1 MSHREWVRRAGENV
15 WKWIARLAVLVV
27 VGLLPISA
35 LAHTKLFYR
44 MSCKSDYRK
53 VEVMIATSEPM
64 VTAEPTETP
73 LVDIPLK
80 STLTPEPTLTLIPT
94 EAPTEVSTPTT
105 VVEIIESE
113 EPSDQITTPSDI
125 AITSKFSPTV
135 LRQWM
140 S

>member
-1 MSHREWVRRAGENV
+1 V
-15 WKWIARLAVLVV
+15 WKRVAVLVV
-27 VGLLPISA
+27 VALLPVSA
-35 LAHTKLFYR
+35 LAHAKLFYR
-44 MSCKSDYRK
+44 MGCRSDYRK

-64 VTAEPTETP
+64 VTAEPTEEPTETP
-73 LVDIPLK
+73 LVDIPPK

-113 EPSDQITTPSDI
+113 EPSDQITTQSDL
-125 AITSKFSPTV
+125 ANAPKCSPTV
-135 LRQWM
+135 LRQWV

>member
-1 MSHREWVRRAGENV
+1 M
-15 WKWIARLAVLVV
+15 WKKLAVLVV
-27 VGLLPISA
+27 VILFPVSA
-35 LAHTKLFYR
+35 VAHTKLFYR
-44 MSCKSDYRK
+44 MSYRSDYRK
-53 VEVMIATSEPM
+53 VEVVTPTPEPM

-73 LVDIPLK
+73 LVEIPLE

-94 EAPTEVSTPTT
+94 EAPTEVSTPIT

-125 AITSKFSPTV
+125 AITSKFPPTV
-135 LRQWM
+135 LRQCM

>member
-1 MSHREWVRRAGENV
+1 M
-15 WKWIARLAVLVV
+15 WKRLAVLVV
-27 VGLLPISA
+27 VALLPVTA
-35 LAHTKLFYR
+35 VAHTKLFYR
-44 MSCKSDYRK
+44 MGCRSDYRK

-64 VTAEPTETP
+64 VTAEPTEEPTETP
-73 LVDIPLK
+73 LVEIPLE

-125 AITSKFSPTV
+125 AITSKFPPTV